1 VTSPFFFWWQ
11 AHRFGPWVEPH
22 GSRHPAQQES
32 QGGGGQ
38 KRELKDKL
46 TAKGITLDKAGEAV
60 KVPGSL
66 LALYLTE
73 DSNPVPKRI
82 VEGLKKVLA

>member
-1 VTSPFFFWWQ
+1 MSATYRWDRVLARQPGGYPMTS
-11 AHRFGPWVEPH
+11 AE
-22 GSRHPAQQES
+22 
-32 QGGGGQ
+32 
-38 KRELKDKL
+38 KRELKEKL

-82 VEGLKKVLA
+82 VEGLKKLLA

>member
-1 VTSPFFFWWQ
+1 MTS
-11 AHRFGPWVEPH
+11 AE
-22 GSRHPAQQES
+22 
-32 QGGGGQ
+32 
-38 KRELKDKL
+38 KRELKEKL

-82 VEGLKKVLA
+82 VEGLKKLLA